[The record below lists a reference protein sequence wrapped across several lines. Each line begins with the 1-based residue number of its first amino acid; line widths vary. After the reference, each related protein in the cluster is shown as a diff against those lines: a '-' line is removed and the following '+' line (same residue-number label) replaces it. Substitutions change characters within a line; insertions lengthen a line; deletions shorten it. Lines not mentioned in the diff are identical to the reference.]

1 MLLII
6 LFLCLNFSHHTN
18 IETHYLV
25 IIYSYR
31 VRASEPQVDSREKP
45 IVGSKVN
52 LFLEIDRYSCDEVLS
67 DTVPIPSMN

>member
-1 MLLII
+1 MLLI
-6 LFLCLNFSHHTN
+6 FFPCLKYFYHKN